1 MTEWAHGEP
10 DVWCERAET
19 DATHRTG
26 AGQGDQ
32 GAERRAREAVGK
44 NGMEANVLNYL
55 LYSKNGISV
64 VHLPLQST
72 TVFE

>member
-32 GAERRAREAVGK
+32 GAERRAREAVCK
-44 NGMEANVLNYL
+44 CQISYVKQTVLNYL
-55 LYSKNGISV
+55 LYILK
-64 VHLPLQST
+64 
-72 TVFE
+72 TV

>member
-10 DVWCERAET
+10 DVWSERAET

-64 VHLPLQST
+64 VHLPL
-72 TVFE
+72 

>member
-32 GAERRAREAVGK
+32 GAERRAGEAVGK
-44 NGMEANVLNYL
+44 C
-55 LYSKNGISV
+55 KIS
-64 VHLPLQST
+64 
-72 TVFE
+72 